1 MLYRIFETMTIRTQ
15 LTLLF
20 SGIVSTLLIVF
31 CVIIYF
37 ESEYNRQEEFTIRL
51 REEAMTSA
59 EILFGKE
66 EISPDLLK
74 LLDKNQMTV
83 LDKEEI
89 VVYNSKNQIE
99 YESGTDYMEIKPEM
113 LDKIRQLKE
122 LYFEDKNREAIGLV
136 FKKDKQDLIIIASAL
151 DKYGFSKQRNLGIM
165 LSFGVFL
172 MAMIVCLAGWFF
184 AGKSLT
190 PIQKIIKSVDKIGGA
205 SQLDLRLD
213 EGNQTDEIAQLAQR
227 FNKMLDRLEKAFRL
241 QRSFVSHASHELRT
255 PLTAITGQIQVSL
268 LANDNPQELKLMIQS
283 VLEDVQQL
291 NRLTNNLLDITSI
304 DSDDSQTNFKQI
316 NVAEIAF
323 QVRNILLKK
332 NAKNQAIIQLDE
344 QSDTFPEVRGNE
356 ALLYTAFLNLME
368 NGIKFSENQ
377 LVKVSFK
384 VNPKEILITFQNGGS
399 IIPINE
405 LSAIFESFRRGSNAR
420 NTKGYGVGLSL
431 TQKIIN
437 LHKGKISVQSSENEG
452 TMFTIILPIK

>member
-1 MLYRIFETMTIRTQ
+1 
-15 LTLLF
+15 
-20 SGIVSTLLIVF
+20 
-31 CVIIYF
+31 
-37 ESEYNRQEEFTIRL
+37 
-51 REEAMTSA
+51 
-59 EILFGKE
+59 
-66 EISPDLLK
+66 
-74 LLDKNQMTV
+74 
-83 LDKEEI
+83 
-89 VVYNSKNQIE
+89 
-99 YESGTDYMEIKPEM
+99 
-113 LDKIRQLKE
+113 
-122 LYFEDKNREAIGLV
+122 
-136 FKKDKQDLIIIASAL
+136 
-151 DKYGFSKQRNLGIM
+151 M

-452 TMFTIILPIK
+452 TTFTVILPIK

>member
-1 MLYRIFETMTIRTQ
+1 MTIRTR

-20 SGIVSTLLIVF
+20 SSIVSTLLIIF
-31 CVIIYF
+31 CFVIYL
-37 ESEYNRQEEFTIRL
+37 ESEYSRQEEFITRL
-51 REEAMTSA
+51 REEALTSA

-66 EISPDLLK
+66 EISPALLK
-74 LLDKNQMTV
+74 LLDKNQMTI
-83 LDKEEI
+83 LDQEEI

-99 YESGTDYMEIKPEM
+99 YESGTDFMEIQPEI
-113 LDKIRQLKE
+113 LAKIRQSKE
-122 LYFEDKNREAIGLV
+122 LYFKEKNREAVGLV
-136 FKKDKQDLIIIASAL
+136 FKNEKQDLIIIASAL
-151 DKYGFSKQRNLGIM
+151 DKYGFSKQQNLGLM
-165 LSFGVFL
+165 LVIGGFL
-172 MAMIVCLAGWFF
+172 MVGIVCVAGWIF

-227 FNKMLDRLEKAFRL
+227 FNKMLNRLEKSFKL

-268 LANDNPQELKLMIQS
+268 LANDNPEELKLMIQS

-291 NRLTNNLLDITSI
+291 NRLTNNLLDMTSI
-304 DSDDSQTNFKQI
+304 DSDDSQTNFKKVNI
-316 NVAEIAF
+316 AEIAW
-323 QVRNILLKK
+323 QIRDVLLKK
-332 NAKNQAIIQLDE
+332 NTNHQAIIELDE
-344 QSDTFPEVRGNE
+344 KSDNIPEVRGNE

-368 NGIKFSENQ
+368 NGIKFSTNQ
-377 LVKVSFK
+377 LVKVTFK
-384 VNPKEILITFQNGGS
+384 INPKDIIVAFKNGGS
-399 IIPINE
+399 VIPSDE
-405 LSAIFESFRRGSNAR
+405 LSSIFESFRRGSNSR

-437 LHKGKISVQSSENEG
+437 LHEGKILVQSSENEG
-452 TMFTIILPIK
+452 TTFTIILPIK

>member
-1 MLYRIFETMTIRTQ
+1 MLYCIFETMTIRTQ

-20 SGIVSTLLIVF
+20 SSIVSSLLIVF
-31 CVIIYF
+31 CIIIYF

-83 LDKEEI
+83 LDQEEI

-136 FKKDKQDLIIIASAL
+136 FKKGKQDLIIIASAL

-291 NRLTNNLLDITSI
+291 NHLTNNLLDMTNI

-323 QVRNILLKK
+323 QVRDILLKK
-332 NAKNQAIIQLDE
+332 NAKNQVIIQLDE

-377 LVKVSFK
+377 LVKVNFK
-384 VNPKEILITFQNGGS
+384 VNSKEILITFQNGGS
-399 IIPINE
+399 IIPTNE

-420 NTKGYGVGLSL
+420 NIKGYGVGLSL

-437 LHKGKISVQSSENEG
+437 LHKGKTSVQSSENEG
-452 TMFTIILPIK
+452 TTFTIILPIK

>member
-1 MLYRIFETMTIRTQ
+1 MTIRIR

-20 SGIVSTLLIVF
+20 SSIVSTLLIVF
-31 CVIIYF
+31 CVVIYL
-37 ESEYNRQEEFTIRL
+37 ESDYNRQKEFTNRL
-51 REEAMTSA
+51 REEALTSA

-83 LDKEEI
+83 LNQEEI

-99 YESGTDYMEIKPEM
+99 YESGTDYLTIQPEI
-113 LDKIRQLKE
+113 LSKIRQSKE
-122 LYFEDKNREAIGLV
+122 FYFNEKNREALGLT
-136 FKKDKQDLIIIASAL
+136 FNNGKQNLIIIASAL
-151 DKYGFSKQRNLGIM
+151 DKYGLIKQRNLGFM
-165 LSFGVFL
+165 LSIGFVL
-172 MAMIVCLAGWFF
+172 MVGMVCLTGWFF
-184 AGKSLT
+184 AGKSLK
-190 PIQKIIKSVDKIGGA
+190 PIQKVIKSVDNIGA

-213 EGNQTDEIAQLAQR
+213 EGNQTDEIAQLSQR
-227 FNKMLDRLEKAFRL
+227 FNKMLDRLEKAFKL

-291 NRLTNNLLDITSI
+291 NRLTNNLLDMTGI
-304 DSDDSQTNFKQI
+304 DSDDSQTNFKFI
-316 NVAEIAF
+316 NIAEIAW
-323 QVRNILLKK
+323 QVRDMLLRK
-332 NAKNQAIIQLDE
+332 NSNFQAIIQLDE
-344 QSDTFPEVRGNE
+344 KSNFLPEIKGNE

-368 NGIKFSENQ
+368 NGIKFSSNQ

-384 VNPKEILITFQNGGS
+384 INPKDIVVAFQNGGS
-399 IIPINE
+399 IIPTNE
-405 LSAIFESFRRGSNAR
+405 LSSIFESFRRGSNSR
-420 NTKGYGVGLSL
+420 NTKGHGVGLSL
-431 TQKIIN
+431 TQKIVT

-452 TMFTIILPIK
+452 TTFTVVLPKE

>member
-1 MLYRIFETMTIRTQ
+1 
-15 LTLLF
+15 
-20 SGIVSTLLIVF
+20 
-31 CVIIYF
+31 
-37 ESEYNRQEEFTIRL
+37 
-51 REEAMTSA
+51 MTSA

-83 LDKEEI
+83 LDQEEI

-136 FKKDKQDLIIIASAL
+136 FKKGKQDLIIIASAL

-291 NRLTNNLLDITSI
+291 NHLTNNLLDMTNI

-323 QVRNILLKK
+323 QVRDILLKK
-332 NAKNQAIIQLDE
+332 NAKNQVIIQLDE
-344 QSDTFPEVRGNE
+344 QSDTFPEVIIHR
-356 ALLYTAFLNLME
+356 LLEF
-368 NGIKFSENQ
+368 NGK
-377 LVKVSFK
+377 
-384 VNPKEILITFQNGGS
+384 
-399 IIPINE
+399 
-405 LSAIFESFRRGSNAR
+405 R
-420 NTKGYGVGLSL
+420 
-431 TQKIIN
+431 
-437 LHKGKISVQSSENEG
+437 H
-452 TMFTIILPIK
+452 

>member
-291 NRLTNNLLDITSI
+291 NRLTNNLLDMTSI

-452 TMFTIILPIK
+452 TTFTVILPIK

>member
-99 YESGTDYMEIKPEM
+99 YESGTDYMEIKPEI

-190 PIQKIIKSVDKIGGA
+190 PIQKIIRSVDKIGGA

-227 FNKMLDRLEKAFRL
+227 FNKMLNRLEKAFRL

-420 NTKGYGVGLSL
+420 NTKGHGVGLSL

-452 TMFTIILPIK
+452 TTFTIILPIK

>member
-99 YESGTDYMEIKPEM
+99 YESGTDYMEIKPEI

-151 DKYGFSKQRNLGIM
+151 DKYGFIKQRNLGIM

-190 PIQKIIKSVDKIGGA
+190 PIQKIIRSVDKIGGA

-227 FNKMLDRLEKAFRL
+227 FNKMLNRLEKAFRL

-420 NTKGYGVGLSL
+420 NTKGHGVGLSL

-452 TMFTIILPIK
+452 TTFTIILPIK

>member
-1 MLYRIFETMTIRTQ
+1 MLSCIFETMTIRTR

-20 SGIVSTLLIVF
+20 SSIVSTLLIIF
-31 CVIIYF
+31 CVVIYL
-37 ESEYNRQEEFTIRL
+37 ESEYNRKEEFTTRL
-51 REEAMTSA
+51 REEALTSA

-83 LDKEEI
+83 LSQEEI
-89 VVYNSKNQIE
+89 VVYNSNNKIE
-99 YESGTDYMEIKPEM
+99 YESGTDYMEIQPET
-113 LDKIRQLKE
+113 LAKIRQSKE
-122 LYFEDKNREAIGLV
+122 LYFKEKSREAVGLI
-136 FKKDKQDLIIIASAL
+136 FKNEKQNLIIIASAL
-151 DKYGFSKQRNLGIM
+151 DKDGFNNQRNLSLMLGI
-165 LSFGVFL
+165 GGIL
-172 MAMIVCLAGWFF
+172 MVGIVCFAGWLF

-213 EGNQTDEIAQLAQR
+213 EGNKTDEIAQLAQR
-227 FNKMLDRLEKAFRL
+227 FNKMLDRLEKSFKL

-268 LANDNPQELKLMIQS
+268 LANDNPEDLKLMIHS

-291 NRLTNNLLDITSI
+291 NRLTNNLLDMTSI
-304 DSDDSQTNFKQI
+304 DSDDSQTNFKKVNI
-316 NVAEIAF
+316 AEITW
-323 QVRNILLKK
+323 QVRDILLKK
-332 NAKNQAIIQLDE
+332 NPNYEAIIQLDE
-344 QSDTFPEVRGNE
+344 KSNSLPEVQGNE
-356 ALLYTAFLNLME
+356 ALLFTAFLNLME

-384 VNPKEILITFQNGGS
+384 IKSKEIIITFQNGGS
-399 IIPINE
+399 VIPISE

-420 NTKGYGVGLSL
+420 NTKGHGVGLSL

-437 LHKGKISVQSSENEG
+437 LHHGKISVQSSENEG
-452 TMFTIILPIK
+452 TTFTIILPIK

>member
-1 MLYRIFETMTIRTQ
+1 MLYCIFETMTIRTQ

-20 SGIVSTLLIVF
+20 SSIVSTLLIVF
-31 CVIIYF
+31 CIIIYF

-83 LDKEEI
+83 LNQEEI

-113 LDKIRQLKE
+113 LDKIRQSKE

-227 FNKMLDRLEKAFRL
+227 FNKMLDRLEKAFKL

-291 NRLTNNLLDITSI
+291 NRLTNNLLDMTSI

-323 QVRNILLKK
+323 QVRDILLKK

-344 QSDTFPEVRGNE
+344 QSDTFSEVRGNE

-368 NGIKFSENQ
+368 NGIKFSGNQ

-399 IIPINE
+399 IIPTNE
-405 LSAIFESFRRGSNAR
+405 FGAIFESFRRGSNAR
-420 NTKGYGVGLSL
+420 NTKGHGVGLSL

-452 TMFTIILPIK
+452 TTFTIILPIK

>member
-1 MLYRIFETMTIRTQ
+1 MTIRTR

-20 SGIVSTLLIVF
+20 SSIVSTLLIVF
-31 CVIIYF
+31 SIIIYF

-83 LDKEEI
+83 LDQEEI

-165 LSFGVFL
+165 LSFGIFL

-205 SQLDLRLD
+205 SQLDSRLD

-323 QVRNILLKK
+323 QVRDILLKK

-452 TMFTIILPIK
+452 TTFTVILPIK

>member
-99 YESGTDYMEIKPEM
+99 YESGTDYMEIKPEI

-420 NTKGYGVGLSL
+420 NTKGHGVGLSL

-452 TMFTIILPIK
+452 TTFTVILPIK